1 MLNPQSEN
9 QRAQTR
15 FTPMLTQVEKHNDE
29 VRPNEQSFCQLAES
43 IGAVF
48 WMTDHRKTRVIYV
61 SPGYEKV
68 WGHSCASLYE
78 SPGTWLESVHPE
90 DRARIAE
97 ASVTD
102 QIAGTYDQE
111 FRIIQPDG
119 TIRWIHD
126 RAFPI
131 KDESGTVYRI
141 AGIAED
147 ITQRKRLEQEIIE
160 MSDREQTRL
169 GQHLHDGI
177 CQQLVSIAFA
187 TDLLRRDL
195 VAKSPPE
202 AVRIA
207 RITAL
212 LDNAITQARN
222 LSHALCPVN
231 LTGNGLGIALRE
243 FAMSM
248 SRGSHMV
255 CEVDCPE
262 NISIEDPAVATH
274 VYRIAQEAVQ
284 NAIKHAEATRVLIAL
299 FHEGDNLH
307 IRVSDNGRRV
317 PDADAA
323 SFETGLNII
332 RYRASMAGGGLEV
345 ERLPDGGTTISC
357 FFRQKGD

>member
-1 MLNPQSEN
+1 MPNTQSKN
-9 QRAQTR
+9 QRAQAR
-15 FTPMLTQVEKHNDE
+15 FKPMLTQIEKRNDE

-48 WMTDHRKTRVIYV
+48 WMSDHRKTRMIYV

-68 WGHSCASLYE
+68 WGRSCASLYDV
-78 SPGTWLESVHPE
+78 PATWLESVHPE
-90 DRARIAE
+90 DRARVTE
-97 ASVTD
+97 AAMTD
-102 QIAGTYDQE
+102 QTSGAYDE
-111 FRIIQPDG
+111 EYRILHPDG
-119 TIRWIHD
+119 AIRWIHD

-131 KDESGTVYRI
+131 KDESGAVYRI

-147 ITQRKRLEQEIIE
+147 ITERKRLEQEIIE

-248 SRGSHMV
+248 NRGSQMI

-262 NISIEDPAVATH
+262 NISIRDAAVATH

-284 NAIKHAEATRVLIAL
+284 NAIKLAEATRVVIML
-299 FHEGDNLH
+299 FNEGENIH

-317 PDADAA
+317 PDAAA
-323 SFETGLNII
+323 ATFETGLNIM
-332 RYRASMAGGGLEV
+332 RYRAGMAGGGLEV
-345 ERLPDGGTTISC
+345 EYGPDGGTTISC

>member
-1 MLNPQSEN
+1 MSTPESN
-9 QRAQTR
+9 QQRLEKRYQ
-15 FTPMLTQVEKHNDE
+15 PMLTQVQKQNDD

-48 WMTDHRKTRVIYV
+48 WMTDPAKTRMIYV

-68 WGHSCASLYE
+68 WGRSCASLYD
-78 SPGTWLESVHPE
+78 SPAAWMDSVHPE
-90 DRARIAE
+90 DRNRITE
-97 ASVTD
+97 AAMTT
-102 QIAGTYDQE
+102 QIDGGYDEE
-111 FRIIQPDG
+111 FRIVRPDG
-119 TIRWIHD
+119 AIRWIHD

-131 KDESGTVYRI
+131 RDEAGEVYRI

-147 ITQRKRLEQEIIE
+147 ITERKRLEQEVIE
-160 MSDREQTRL
+160 MSDREQCRL

-202 AVRIA
+202 AVRVA

-231 LTGNGLGIALRE
+231 LTGSGLNIALRE
-243 FAMSM
+243 LATSM
-248 SRGSHMV
+248 SRGSQVV
-255 CEVDCPE
+255 CEVDCAE
-262 NISIEDPAVATH
+262 GVLIRDHAVATH
-274 VYRIAQEAVQ
+274 LYRISQEAVQ

-299 FHEGDNLH
+299 FQDGEIVHL
-307 IRVSDNGRRV
+307 RVSDNGRKGTKAGG
-317 PDADAA
+317 PA
-323 SFETGLNII
+323 FETGLNIM
-332 RYRASMAGGGLEV
+332 RYRAGMAGGGLEV
-345 ERLPDGGTTISC
+345 EHDPEGGTTISC
-357 FFRQKGD
+357 YFRQKSS

>member
-1 MLNPQSEN
+1 
-9 QRAQTR
+9 
-15 FTPMLTQVEKHNDE
+15 MLTQVDKHNEE

-48 WMTDHRKTRVIYV
+48 WMTDHRKTRMIYV

-68 WGHSCASLYE
+68 WGRSCASLYD
-78 SPGTWLESVHPE
+78 SPATWLESVHPE

-97 ASVTD
+97 ASMTD

-111 FRIIQPDG
+111 YRIVHPDG
-119 TIRWIHD
+119 TIHWIHD

-131 KDESGTVYRI
+131 RDESGAVYRI

-248 SRGSHMV
+248 NRGSQLV

-262 NISIEDPAVATH
+262 NISVGDPAVATH
-274 VYRIAQEAVQ
+274 LYRIAQEAVQ
-284 NAIKHAEATRVLIAL
+284 NAIKYAEATRVLIVL
-299 FHEGDNLH
+299 FHEGEDIH

-317 PDADAA
+317 PNTDIAA
-323 SFETGLNII
+323 FETGLNIM

-345 ERLPDGGTTISC
+345 ERGPDGGTTISC

>member
-1 MLNPQSEN
+1 MSDPKGQN
-9 QRAQTR
+9 QRLKAHPK
-15 FTPMLTQVEKHNDE
+15 PMLTQIHKPNEE

-48 WMTDHRKTRVIYV
+48 WMTDTAKTRMVYV

-68 WGHSCASLYE
+68 WGRSCASLYDNAAE
-78 SPGTWLESVHPE
+78 WLASVHPE
-90 DRARIAE
+90 DRSRVAE
-97 ASVTD
+97 AALTA
-102 QIAGTYDQE
+102 QIAGDYDE
-111 FRIIQPDG
+111 EYRIIRPDG
-119 TIRWIHD
+119 AIRWIHD
-126 RAFPI
+126 RAFPVR
-131 KDESGTVYRI
+131 DTSGEVFRI

-147 ITQRKRLEQEIIE
+147 ITERKRLEQEVIE
-160 MSDREQTRL
+160 MSDREQCRL

-202 AVRIA
+202 AVRVA

-243 FAMSM
+243 LATSM
-248 SRGSHMV
+248 SRGSQVV
-255 CEVDCPE
+255 CEVDCAE
-262 NISIEDPAVATH
+262 GILVRDHAVATH
-274 VYRIAQEAVQ
+274 LYRIAQEAVQ

-299 FHEGDNLH
+299 FQEGQNIHL
-307 IRVSDNGRRV
+307 RVSDNGRKALSSDGQV
-317 PDADAA
+317 
-323 SFETGLNII
+323 FETGLNIM
-332 RYRASMAGGGLEV
+332 RYRAGMAGGGLEV
-345 ERLPDGGTTISC
+345 ELDPEGGTTISC
-357 FFRQKGD
+357 YFQQKGD